1 MWTDYTRRIFTMMK
15 KYAIVASLF
24 LLPVGSAMADKD
36 VGCGLGTQIWEGK
49 SGLAAKVL
57 AATTNGTFGNQTF
70 GISSGTLGCSKDGVI
85 TAADR
90 LPMFAG
96 ANLDQLA
103 TEMAA
108 GQGEALGT
116 LASLYNVDAQ
126 DRAAF
131 NATLQAHYAEIFSSA
146 DVAAADVLQHV
157 ERVMARDAR
166 LSRYVA

>member
-1 MWTDYTRRIFTMMK
+1 MMK
-15 KYAIVASLF
+15 KCAIIASLV
-24 LLPVGSAMADKD
+24 LLPMGSAMADKD
-36 VGCGLGTQIWEGK
+36 VGCGLGTQVWAGK
-49 SGLAAKVL
+49 SGVVFKVL

-108 GQGEALGT
+108 GQGEALNT
-116 LASLYNVDAQ
+116 LASLYNVEAQ

-131 NATLQAHYAEIFSSA
+131 NTTLQAHYAEIFSSA
-146 DVAAADVLQHV
+146 DVAAADVLKHV
-157 ERVMARDAR
+157 ETVMASNER
-166 LSRYVA
+166 LNRYVA